1 MQLRTTAYK
10 FSNKAVAQKLLHE
23 NLGLIPYGGHA
34 FVNTCG
40 NGSYFVIVVRGK
52 KGQHVGYFNW

>member
-1 MQLRTTAYK
+1 MQLRTTAYE

-40 NGSYFVIVVRGK
+40 NGSYFVIVVRDK
-52 KGQHVGYFNW
+52 KNQHVGFISF